1 MDTYGARAALRGDE
15 TWQTSARTKLEH
27 IFTAIER
34 GCAFEVSRQC
44 ARRVP
49 SASSQRV
56 WLRFVGMW
64 RTGSD
69 PRVGGYRRAVQLSCS
84 MEGW

>member
-1 MDTYGARAALRGDE
+1 MDTHGVRAVLRDDE
-15 TWQTSARTKLEH
+15 TWQTSSRTELEH

-34 GCAFEVSRQC
+34 RCAFEVSRQC

-49 SASSQRV
+49 SAPAVRE

-64 RTGSD
+64 RTGSG
-69 PRVGGYRRAVQLSCS
+69 PRVGGYRRAARLSCS